1 MRFFWLLLLFPS
13 LIFAAERC
21 PAGIS
26 MGNVTIAT
34 PLPVCV
40 KFDGVKLGGCLVNC
54 KGVCVELPLA
64 NSKGPVETT
73 GEVCNIGGGGDGD
86 GDKGG
91 SGGGTPDPESKPK
104 WNYFE
109 PSQGDATGTSV
120 SSAIAK
126 LNRNLGDSF
135 RSIDAGLELG
145 KMEYSRINEI
155 SGDTTRIVN
164 ASEAAKQSLKEISE
178 YNRVAGHRLEGF
190 ELYLSR
196 IEQKMVEGNIH
207 LKKIADKGGDSGS
220 GGSSGREFDQDRL
233 FGTLD
238 AMRWGVFNSMDQ
250 KLNSMQNPL
259 NSIAGAMGSNGMAG
273 NLYAMRGTL
282 DEINSKL
289 GSGGGSGGGDGKG
302 IDYSQM
308 PGSDGNPLSVKRGQ
322 YDSKCEGGD
331 CFFDVA
337 GISKELEKANKSLS
351 NKHADIAKEVKDI
364 FSFSLSGSADVMDCF
379 ELFSYGSKTYQVCPP
394 SRDYWQTLA
403 ALMMFIFYFIALM
416 VIFKR

>member
-1 MRFFWLLLLFPS
+1 
-13 LIFAAERC
+13 
-21 PAGIS
+21 

-40 KFDGVKLGGCLVNC
+40 KFDGVKLGGCFVNC

-164 ASEAAKQSLKEISE
+164 ASEAAQQALKEISE
-178 YNRVAGHRLEGF
+178 YNRIAGHRLEGL
-190 ELYLSR
+190 ELYISR
-196 IEQKMVEGNIH
+196 IGQKMEESNIH
-207 LKKIADKGGDSGS
+207 LKKIADKGDDSGS
-220 GGSSGREFDQDRL
+220 GGSSGGDTSGIDRELKQFHQNM
-233 FGTLD
+233 FGPDFAQNNIGANMYGLLNGYSYDISSIKEKMHTLNSNVDNLYWKTMPDLRNNSIEMNKSLKSIAD
-238 AMRWGVFNSMDQ
+238 AM
-250 KLNSMQNPL
+250 K
-259 NSIAGAMGSNGMAG
+259 NG
-273 NLYAMRGTL
+273 T
-282 DEINSKL
+282 
-289 GSGGGSGGGDGKG
+289 GSGGGDGKG

-322 YDSKCEGGD
+322 YNSKCEGGD
-331 CFFDVA
+331 CFFDVS
-337 GISKELEKANKSLS
+337 GIKKELDKANKSLS
-351 NKHADIAKEVKDI
+351 DKHGDIAKEVKDI
-364 FSFSLSGSADVMDCF
+364 FSFNLSGSADVMDCF
-379 ELFSYGSKTYQVCPP
+379 ELFSYSGKTYQVCPP
-394 SRDYWQTLA
+394 SQNYWQTLA